1 MQQASLMKPT
11 YPKSLTFKVN
21 LLKGDL
27 TKHCMRTFIP
37 FLTLALCVAA
47 GKLLTTKR

>member
-1 MQQASLMKPT
+1 MKPT
-11 YPKSLTFKVN
+11 CPESLTLKVN

-27 TKHCMRTFIP
+27 TKQCMRTFIP
-37 FLTLALCVAA
+37 FLSPALCVAA